1 MKIYTQIK
9 NSIFNK
15 DYYNNVVLN
24 ESFKSS
30 LKYLAKLSLLV
41 ALFGI
46 IIFSFFI
53 PKITKEIKKEV
64 SSFSS
69 NYPEDLVVSVK
80 NGEATIN
87 RTEPFVVK
95 MPASFIESEDYKSL
109 KIDNILTINTAEPF
123 NIEKFREYSTISLL
137 TKKELIVMQTE
148 RGDVN
153 ILPLSNLGDVEINKT
168 LVLEKEILINKIL
181 PWVMAFMLPIGYMLI
196 FIGLFMG
203 TIIINFF
210 YAVIVWA
217 LLKIKGIHLSYIKSY
232 QVSIHAVTILLIFG
246 MFSRFLGPLD
256 NALTRALILAFIIY
270 LNFDNK
276 SNLIKTKEAE
286 EVENTEVPEE
296 KN

>member
-15 DYYNNVVLN
+15 EYYNNVVLN

-30 LKYLAKLSLLV
+30 LKYLAKLSLV
-41 ALFGI
+41 IALLGI

-64 SSFSS
+64 SSFSL

-87 RTEPFVVK
+87 RTETFTVK
-95 MPASFIESEDYKSL
+95 MPASFIESDDYKSL
-109 KIDNILTINTAEPF
+109 KIDNILTINTVEPF
-123 NIEKFREYSTISLL
+123 SLEKFREYSTLSLL

-153 ILPLSNLGDVEINKT
+153 ILPLANLGDVEINKT

-181 PWVMAFMLPIGYMLI
+181 PWIMALMLPIGYMII

-217 LLKIKGIHLSYIKSY
+217 LLKIKGIHLSYIRSY
-232 QVSIHAVTILLIFG
+232 QVSIHAITVLLIFG

-256 NALTRALILAFIIY
+256 NALTRALILALIIY

-276 SNLIKTKEAE
+276 SNLIKTEEADG
-286 EVENTEVPEE
+286 VENTEIPEE